1 MDFETRERTY
11 AIVRCVIGAAAML
24 LGMVGITV
32 DQEAWA
38 TVIME
43 IACMGVTV
51 YAWWWRN
58 NNVTTEA
65 IQAQEFLDYIKD
77 NDMSET
83 GEEPDE
89 VIYPEEG

>member
-24 LGMVGITV
+24 LGMVGVTI

-43 IACMGVTV
+43 VGCIGITL
-51 YAWWWRN
+51 YAWFW
-58 NNVTTEA
+58 
-65 IQAQEFLDYIKD
+65 KD
-77 NDMSET
+77 NNITHDRIQKEKAMDALMVESYT
-83 GEEPDE
+83 AEEVE
-89 VIYPEEG
+89 